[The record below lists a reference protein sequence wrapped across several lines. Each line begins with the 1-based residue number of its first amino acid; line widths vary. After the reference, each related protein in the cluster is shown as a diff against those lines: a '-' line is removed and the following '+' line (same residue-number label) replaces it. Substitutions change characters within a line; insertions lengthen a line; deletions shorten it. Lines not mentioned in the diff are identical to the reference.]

1 MKNNREF
8 SAIVPVAGSGTR
20 LRPHTRT
27 FPKVLLTVG
36 DKPII
41 GHILDDISKA
51 GIKKIY
57 MVIGSMGDKIRTYVA
72 GKYPKLD
79 VTFIKQAEP
88 RGLGHAIWL
97 TRAQVKGPALV
108 MLGDTII
115 SADLK
120 KFLNAG
126 GDAIAVRKVADP
138 GRFGVVET
146 KKGRIVNMV
155 EKPRNPP
162 SNQAIVGIYAFKD
175 TKPLFLS
182 LDRLVESGKT
192 VWGEI
197 QLTDALMLMLKGGH
211 QFQPVTIDGWYDCGR
226 PETLLETNR
235 YILKKKNPVS
245 KHGAGPAS
253 RAPGC
258 VILGPVYISPR
269 ARVANSIIGPYA
281 SIGDGAVVEHSIV
294 SDSIINEKAV
304 LRNMN
309 LTKSL
314 VGPNAVLIGRRE
326 QLNIGESPV
335 CKTRKR
341 VCGGN
346 RP

>member
-1 MKNNREF
+1 MKKKCEF
-8 SAIVPVAGSGTR
+8 SAIVPVAGAGTR
-20 LRPHTRT
+20 LRPHTHT

-51 GIKKIY
+51 GIKKVY
-57 MVIGSMGDKIRTYVA
+57 MVIGNMGEKIRAYVT

-97 TRAQVKGPALV
+97 TRAYVKGPALV

-120 KFLNAG
+120 KFLDAD
-126 GDAIAVRKVADP
+126 GDTIAVRAVADP
-138 GRFGVVET
+138 RRFGVVET
-146 KKGRIVNMV
+146 EKGYIVNMV

-175 TKPLFLS
+175 VKPLFLS
-182 LDRLVESGKT
+182 LDRLVQSGKT
-192 VWGEI
+192 TRGEI
-197 QLTDALMLMLKGGH
+197 QLTDALMLMLKSGH
-211 QFQPVTIDGWYDCGR
+211 KFEPVTIDGWYDCGR
-226 PETLLETNR
+226 PESLLETNR
-235 YILKKKNPVS
+235 YILKKKNP
-245 KHGAGPAS
+245 AS

-258 VILGPVYISPR
+258 VIIEPVYISPR
-269 ARVANSIIGPYA
+269 ARVSNSIIGPYA
-281 SIGDGAVVEHSIV
+281 SIGDGAVLDYSIV
-294 SDSIINEKAV
+294 SDSIINENAV
-304 LRNMN
+304 IMNMN

-314 VGPNAVLIGRRE
+314 VGPSATISGRRE
-326 QLNIGESPV
+326 QINIGENSEIRFD
-335 CKTRKR
+335 KTA
-341 VCGGN
+341 CDL
-346 RP
+346 